1 MKMHKNEILYEYLDN
16 KNIINQKENY
26 EMIYSK
32 IQKQN
37 NIKKIINNV
46 AAVIVVAITF
56 GVVTTTIYA
65 KRAWDIEY
73 KEYENR
79 IVNYTNASLKNSKI
93 ENLNMEYSYQNGIG
107 VKIDSIIKTPDTLL
121 MNINFDI
128 DNFSAINTD
137 SLSFGY
143 AIFDENNN
151 IYNVSERL
159 KLGAGENWNYTQKL
173 CKELGIK
180 YKPSK
185 FLPQILTNGGT
196 PPSIVKSESGNI
208 IFTVEGN
215 SYKGYPESK
224 KLYIRIF
231 DIGFVMSD
239 GYVKDDGEV
248 IFTDLEDFAL
258 SNYEWQ
264 FEIDISEEFYKD
276 SFIELKASNELVDF
290 SIEKAILSETGLILE
305 LNHPYSIIDI
315 ASITL
320 VDEEGNN
327 YWRGASCSNDNKLEL
342 LFYINKNDFKENLIL
357 KIEDTENNINREIK
371 FVKK

>member
-143 AIFDENNN
+143 AIFDENNQY
-151 IYNVSERL
+151 ILDER
-159 KLGAGENWNYTQKL
+159 
-173 CKELGIK
+173 I
-180 YKPSK
+180 
-185 FLPQILTNGGT
+185 
-196 PPSIVKSESGNI
+196 
-208 IFTVEGN
+208 
-215 SYKGYPESK
+215 
-224 KLYIRIF
+224 
-231 DIGFVMSD
+231 
-239 GYVKDDGEV
+239 
-248 IFTDLEDFAL
+248 
-258 SNYEWQ
+258 
-264 FEIDISEEFYKD
+264 
-276 SFIELKASNELVDF
+276 
-290 SIEKAILSETGLILE
+290 IEKI
-305 LNHPYSIIDI
+305 H
-315 ASITL
+315 
-320 VDEEGNN
+320 
-327 YWRGASCSNDNKLEL
+327 
-342 LFYINKNDFKENLIL
+342 KEVYL
-357 KIEDTENNINREIK
+357 K
-371 FVKK
+371 